1 MEKIWWYNVHKLLEI
16 FLFPP
21 ISCPQFLKLLSTFS
35 LYWFSHSL
43 INSQAKCP
51 ALSYHRPHFQ
61 LSLPQGVQ
69 NDAWEVQNKHITP
82 LLDISTLS
90 PELWSCRSP
99 FLPSARSPAEGSLG
113 QVPFHPLTP
122 GRQGLSLL
130 AHWASL
136 PTELKWK
143 FLLGDIKIT
152 PHQEMLGPIP

>member
-43 INSQAKCP
+43 INSQAKCS

-90 PELWSCRSP
+90 PELWSCWSP
-99 FLPSARSPAEGSLG
+99 FLPSARSPAEGGKS
-113 QVPFHPLTP
+113 
-122 GRQGLSLL
+122 R
-130 AHWASL
+130 A
-136 PTELKWK
+136 
-143 FLLGDIKIT
+143 
-152 PHQEMLGPIP
+152 GPIPSPNSRAARAVITGSLGFPSNWAEMEVPFGRH